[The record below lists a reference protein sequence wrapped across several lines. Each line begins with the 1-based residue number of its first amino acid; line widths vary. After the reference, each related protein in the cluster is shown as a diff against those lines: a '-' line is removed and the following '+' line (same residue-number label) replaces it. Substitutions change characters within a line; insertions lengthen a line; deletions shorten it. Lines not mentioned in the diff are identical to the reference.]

1 MRCAVV
7 ALPMLRCLS
16 IMTADRA
23 RSMLLAIH
31 DVSPRSVDAVLRLR
45 ELIANSGGNRSLAL
59 LVVPNHWGEA
69 PIRAG
74 SPFAARLRSWAEQG
88 DEIFLHGWF
97 HRDAAAHARAADR
110 WRARW
115 LTAGEGEFLGL
126 SQAEAS
132 RLMRDGRSLLEDVTG
147 RTVAGFVAPAWLYG
161 AGARAAL
168 AELGFPVA
176 EDHLRVWHP
185 PTGTVLARGP
195 VITWATRNRARQA
208 SSLAWAALARRVLGA
223 GATVRIGV
231 HPGDIESAPVRASI
245 AATIEHFAARRRQSR
260 YADLLVD
267 LSQPRDLAVAA

>member
-1 MRCAVV
+1 
-7 ALPMLRCLS
+7 
-16 IMTADRA
+16 MTADRA
-23 RSMLLAIH
+23 RSLLLSIH
-31 DVSPRSVDAVLRLR
+31 DVSPRSEDAVLRLR
-45 ELIANSGGNRSLAL
+45 ELVERSGGERSLAL

-74 SPFAARLRSWAEQG
+74 SPFAARLRNWAEQG

-97 HRDAAAHARAADR
+97 HRDAAAHARPADR

-132 RLMRDGRSLLEDVTG
+132 RLMRDGRSLLEDLTG
-147 RTVAGFVAPAWLYG
+147 RPVAGFVAPAWLYG
-161 AGARAAL
+161 SGARAAL
-168 AELGFPVA
+168 AELGFPLA

-185 PTGTVLARGP
+185 PSGAVLARGP
-195 VITWATRNRARQA
+195 VITWATRSRARQA

-223 GATVRIGV
+223 SAAVRIGV

-245 AATIEHFAARRRQSR
+245 AATVAHFAARRSQAR
-260 YADLLVD
+260 YADLLID
-267 LSQPRDLAVAA
+267 LPQSRELAVAP